1 MNHKLYILD
10 KDYQFIDSLQ
20 KRMLLENNI
29 NVVGVQADA
38 STAYNEMTI
47 HKPDYLVFGYPMNF
61 KAEQLVQAMKAV
73 NPSIFFIAI
82 VDKGMERFSEELYN
96 AGIKEVFIKPVE
108 TEVVAAVIK
117 KNIKDKE
124 NPYGTP
130 NPFEQQKP
138 YGNPFE
144 VPVPKQSQNPFGN
157 NFSQPVPTQLNNPF
171 GNQPAP
177 QSIPQPNSSPQQS
190 PFGQSGAFVN
200 QAPSFGQPTNYN
212 QAPAQGG
219 FGTSE
224 PEFGSSQT
232 FKTLRQNI
240 VAIHCPKGGVGKTSI
255 SINTAT
261 ALSTVMIGK
270 QPLKVL
276 LVDMDWEFGDVC
288 VNMGLKPNTNVMKW
302 INDIQAR
309 RSVNPDADMNFT
321 GAQIDKYLIKY
332 KTGLNIL
339 AAPPNHNDVVN
350 IPSDA
355 AKIII
360 ENIKNNCSYDVIM
373 FDCGN
378 NTESYT
384 LQALLSAHSIYEVIT
399 MDVSAMNDLSML
411 INTLKSIG
419 FPMDKI
425 KIIMN
430 RVPKTK
436 GDGDFSLEE
445 ISEALGGLPIAAK
458 VPEYEKVR
466 VQNNKGEPIV
476 LSKNPNPFTDAIKMT
491 ANEIVGNKIFSLKK
505 NSGRPTA
512 GEGNSPKNNGEKKG
526 FFSRLFG

>member
-1 MNHKLYILD
+1 MNYKLYILD

-20 KRMLLENNI
+20 KRMLLESNI
-29 NVVGVQADA
+29 NVIGTQADA
-38 STAYNEMTI
+38 STAYNEMTV

-61 KAEQLVQAMKAV
+61 KAEQLVQAMRSV
-73 NPSIFFIAI
+73 NPNMLLIAV
-82 VDKGMERFSEELYN
+82 VDKGMEGFREELYN
-96 AGIKEVFIKPVE
+96 AGVKEVFVKPID
-108 TEVVAAVIK
+108 TELVAAVIK
-117 KNIKDKE
+117 KSVKEKE
-124 NPYGTP
+124 NPYGTG
-130 NPFEQQKP
+130 NPFEQPKT

-144 VPVPKQSQNPFGN
+144 VQAPKQ
-157 NFSQPVPTQLNNPF
+157 T
-171 GNQPAP
+171 
-177 QSIPQPNSSPQQS
+177 S
-190 PFGQSGAFVN
+190 PFGGGFPPSAPASSGSPFGGQMPQATPTPFGQQATFG

-212 QAPAQGG
+212 PAPAQSG
-219 FGTSE
+219 FSMGE
-224 PEFGSSQT
+224 PEFGASQT

-288 VNMGLKPNTNVMKW
+288 VNMGLKPTTNVMKW

-309 RSVNPDADMNFT
+309 RNMNPDADMNFT

-332 KTGLNIL
+332 KTGLHIL

-360 ENIKNNCSYDVIM
+360 DNIKNNCSYDVIM

-384 LQALLSAHSIYEVIT
+384 LQALLNAHTVYEVIT

-411 INTLKSIG
+411 ISTLKSIG

-425 KIIMN
+425 KLIVN

-445 ISEALGGLPIAAK
+445 ISRALGGLPIAAK

-466 VQNNKGEPIV
+466 VQNNMGEPLI

-505 NSGRPTA
+505 AGGRPTS
-512 GEGNSPKNNGEKKG
+512 GEGSPPKTKGEKKG

>member
-1 MNHKLYILD
+1 MNYKLYILD
-10 KDYQFIDSLQ
+10 KDFQFIDSLN
-20 KRMLLENNI
+20 KRMLLESNV

-38 STAYNEMTI
+38 STAYNEMTA

-61 KAEQLVQAMKAV
+61 KAEQLVQAMKSV
-73 NPSIFFIAI
+73 NPNILFIAV
-82 VDKGMERFSEELYN
+82 VDKGMERFSEELYS

-108 TEVVAAVIK
+108 TETVAMVIK
-117 KNIKDKE
+117 KNIKEKE
-124 NPYGTP
+124 NPYGNS
-130 NPFEQQKP
+130 NPFEQQKT
-138 YGNPFE
+138 YSNPFE
-144 VPVPKQSQNPFGN
+144 TPTPRQTSNPYAGGYVQPTPV
-157 NFSQPVPTQLNNPF
+157 QPSNPF
-171 GNQPAP
+171 GNQ
-177 QSIPQPNSSPQQS
+177 SNSSLQQPQ
-190 PFGQSGAFVN
+190 
-200 QAPSFGQPTNYN
+200 FGQPTNYN
-212 QAPAQGG
+212 QAPTQGG
-219 FGTSE
+219 YGMGE
-224 PEFGSSQT
+224 PDFGSNQT

-309 RSVNPDADMNFT
+309 RNVNPDADMNFT

-384 LQALLSAHSIYEVIT
+384 LQALLSAHAVYEVIT

-411 INTLKSIG
+411 INTLKSIS

-458 VPEYEKVR
+458 IPEYEKVR
-466 VQNNKGEPIV
+466 IQNNKGEPIV

-505 NSGRPTA
+505 PGGRPTS
-512 GEGNSPKNNGEKKG
+512 GEGNSSQNHGEKKG
-526 FFSRLFG
+526 FFARLFG